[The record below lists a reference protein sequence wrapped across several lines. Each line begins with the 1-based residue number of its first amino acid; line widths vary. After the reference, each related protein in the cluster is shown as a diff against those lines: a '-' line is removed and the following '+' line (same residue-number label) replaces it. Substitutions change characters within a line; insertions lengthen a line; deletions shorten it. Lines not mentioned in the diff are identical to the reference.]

1 MIITWSA
8 AEQGQLLVSRLEE
21 LLLPNDEE
29 SAIFFWQL
37 LISNNFYNTNFG
49 IPILKFYIAV

>member
-29 SAIFFWQL
+29 RVQSF
-37 LISNNFYNTNFG
+37 SGNY
-49 IPILKFYIAV
+49 